1 MSLIDLKKQDYITD
15 FMYPPPAPDFAKA
28 ALVIIDMQ
36 YATGS
41 PEGALG
47 RKLKAEGSEVLELR
61 FGRITNVVVP
71 NITRL
76 LAAFRA
82 KNGKI
87 VYTRNTAQKPDA
99 SDCPRHTRKLFRE
112 TNNYVGSR
120 DNEIIDELK
129 PLPNEYV
136 VDKTTVGAFASTN
149 IHVLLTTIGA
159 EQLYFTGVSTNMC
172 VDTTARG
179 AADRGFVCAL
189 VDDAC
194 GAPRPEYHDAAI
206 TSFQRLFG
214 RVLSTDEVLKELGLS

>member
-1 MSLIDLKKQDYITD
+1 MSAIDLKKQDYITD
-15 FMYPPPAPDFAKA
+15 FMDLPPPPDFARA

-41 PEGALG
+41 PDGALG
-47 RKLKAEGSEVLELR
+47 RKLQAEGSEVLELR
-61 FGRITNVVVP
+61 FGRITRVVVP
-71 NITRL
+71 NILHL
-76 LAAFRA
+76 LQAFRA
-82 KNGKI
+82 KNGKV

-112 TNNYVGSR
+112 TRNFTGSR
-120 DNEIIDELK
+120 ENEIIDELK
-129 PLPNEYV
+129 PLPNEFV

-149 IHVLLTTIGA
+149 MNVLLTAIGA

-179 AADRGFVCAL
+179 AADRGFVCTL
-189 VDDAC
+189 VEDAC
-194 GAPRPEYHDAAI
+194 GAPRPEYHDAAL

-214 RVLSTDEVLKELGLS
+214 RVISTERVLKELGLA

>member
-15 FMYPPPAPDFAKA
+15 FMYPPPAPDFARA

-47 RKLKAEGSEVLELR
+47 RKLKAERSEVLELR

-112 TNNYVGSR
+112 TNNYAGSR

-149 IHVLLTTIGA
+149 INVLLTAIGA

-214 RVLSTDEVLKELGLS
+214 RALSTDEVLKELGLS

>member
-1 MSLIDLKKQDYITD
+1 MSVIDLKKQDYITD
-15 FMYPPPAPDFAKA
+15 FMDPPPPPEFTRA

-41 PEGALG
+41 PEGTLG
-47 RKLKAEGSEVLELR
+47 RKLKAEGSEVLALR

-76 LAAFRA
+76 LTAFRS
-82 KNGKI
+82 KNGK
-87 VYTRNTAQKPDA
+87 VVFTRNTAQKPDA

-149 IHVLLTTIGA
+149 INVLLTAIGA

-189 VDDAC
+189 VEDAC
-194 GAPRPEYHDAAI
+194 GAPRPEYHDAAL

-214 RVLSTDEVLKELGLS
+214 RVLPTDEALKELGLA

>member
-1 MSLIDLKKQDYITD
+1 MSVIDLKKQDYITD
-15 FMYPPPAPDFAKA
+15 FMDPPPPPDFAKA

-76 LAAFRA
+76 LTGFRA
-82 KNGKI
+82 KNGKV

-149 IHVLLTTIGA
+149 INVLLTAIGA

-179 AADRGFVCAL
+179 AADRGFVCTL
-189 VDDAC
+189 VEDAC
-194 GAPRPEYHDAAI
+194 GAPRPEYHDAAL

-214 RVLSTDEVLKELGLS
+214 RVLPTDEALKELGLV

>member
-1 MSLIDLKKQDYITD
+1 MTVIDLKKHDYITD
-15 FMYPPPAPDFAKA
+15 FMDPPPTPDFKKA

-47 RKLKAEGSEVLELR
+47 RKLKAEGNEIFQLR

-76 LAAFRA
+76 LTAFRR

-87 VYTRNTAQKPDA
+87 VYTRNTAQKQDA
-99 SDCPRHTRKLFRE
+99 SDCPRHVRKLFRE
-112 TNNYVGSR
+112 TGNYAGSR
-120 DNEIIDELK
+120 ENEIIDELK

-149 IHVLLTTIGA
+149 MHVLLTAIGV
-159 EQLYFTGVSTNMC
+159 EQLFFTGVSTNIC

-179 AADRGFVCAL
+179 AADRGFVCSL

-214 RVLSTDEVLKELGLS
+214 RVVSTDEVLKELELS

>member
-15 FMYPPPAPDFAKA
+15 FMDSPPAPDFAKA

-76 LAAFRA
+76 LAAFRR

-87 VYTRNTAQKPDA
+87 VYTRNTAQKQDA
-99 SDCPRHTRKLFRE
+99 RFYAHC
-112 TNNYVGSR
+112 
-120 DNEIIDELK
+120 
-129 PLPNEYV
+129 
-136 VDKTTVGAFASTN
+136 
-149 IHVLLTTIGA
+149 
-159 EQLYFTGVSTNMC
+159 
-172 VDTTARG
+172 
-179 AADRGFVCAL
+179 
-189 VDDAC
+189 
-194 GAPRPEYHDAAI
+194 
-206 TSFQRLFG
+206 
-214 RVLSTDEVLKELGLS
+214 

>member
-15 FMYPPPAPDFAKA
+15 FMYPPPAPDFARA

-71 NITRL
+71 NILRL

-87 VYTRNTAQKPDA
+87 VYTRNTAQKQDA
-99 SDCPRHTRKLFRE
+99 SDCPRHVRKLFRE
-112 TNNYVGSR
+112 TGNYAGSR
-120 DNEIIDELK
+120 ENEIIDELK

-149 IHVLLTTIGA
+149 IHVLLTAIGA
-159 EQLYFTGVSTNMC
+159 EQLYFAGVSTNIC

-179 AADRGFVCAL
+179 GADRGFVCAL

-214 RVLSTDEVLKELGLS
+214 RALSTDEALKELGLA